1 MHPLANLSLWHD
13 TMTAEEWGEARP
25 ALAHDAV
32 TDVAIVGGG
41 FTGLWTAYYLL
52 TRRPSLRVTI
62 LEAEQVGFG
71 ASGRNGGWCS
81 ALLPMGLDAIT
92 AKSNRDAAIALQ
104 RTMNETVAEVG
115 RVVAHEGIDCHWA
128 HGGYVSLAR
137 NAVQL
142 ERARASVAHDRS
154 YGFAEEDVRLLDA
167 REASRMANAT
177 NVVGGTYT
185 PHCAAIHPSRLARGL
200 ASAVER
206 LGATIHEGTRVLR
219 VEPRN
224 SKVALATVH
233 TAAGTLR
240 ADTVVMATEAFTAQM
255 PGQRRNLVPIY
266 SLMIATEPLPDEVWA
281 EIGLHERAT
290 FNDGRRMIIY
300 GQRTSD
306 GRFAF
311 GGRGAPYHFGS
322 RMDPAFDKNPA
333 VHALLHETLREM
345 FPVIG
350 DAKVTHTWGG
360 AVAAARDWW
369 CFARHD
375 RASGIAAAGGYVG
388 DGVGTTNLS
397 GRTLA
402 DLITGVDSPLVRL
415 PWVGHQGRK
424 WEPEPLRWLGI
435 NSMVR
440 LPISA
445 DASEERTG
453 RPARVRS
460 AVLSRLTGH

>member
-13 TMTAEEWGEARP
+13 TMTAEEWGAARP

-81 ALLPMGLDAIT
+81 ALLPMGLDAIA

-322 RMDPAFDKNPA
+322 RMDPTFDKNPA

-345 FPVIG
+345 FPAIG

-375 RASGIAAAGGYVG
+375 RASGIATATSTVEQQSGAA
-388 DGVGTTNLS
+388 
-397 GRTLA
+397 
-402 DLITGVDSPLVRL
+402 
-415 PWVGHQGRK
+415 
-424 WEPEPLRWLGI
+424 
-435 NSMVR
+435 
-440 LPISA
+440 A
-445 DASEERTG
+445 DA
-453 RPARVRS
+453 A
-460 AVLSRLTGH
+460 AA